1 MFAAVKNKEIRL
13 FNESEQALAL
23 NAEMV
28 GLTRYEIVCIDEDI
42 CAAHDTQETGVYYK
56 ESEMPPAPQ
65 AWIDERE
72 RERRRMMYR
81 EKADDLTLRRARK
94 TALGTWSADDER
106 GYVETMRGLSET
118 MKE

>member
-42 CAAHDTQETGVYYK
+42 CAGTIRKKRECITKKAK
-56 ESEMPPAPQ
+56 CRPP
-65 AWIDERE
+65 
-72 RERRRMMYR
+72 
-81 EKADDLTLRRARK
+81 RK
-94 TALGTWSADDER
+94 
-106 GYVETMRGLSET
+106 RGLTSANGNGE
-118 MKE
+118 E